1 MRLPHIHNPIRVFAV
16 ICVAVTS
23 AFVMYMSFLLVQ
35 ILSSPE
41 WCGKALQAEKIS
53 SQNFGGLTACI
64 DLLKIQLGSLAK
76 NSYIFGGVIAM
87 CLLTLNVIVIA
98 GGRLSLAVGKG
109 GVSTNMASDDVE
121 ALPVSVVN
129 TPAEPVPTT
138 NSPVVPPAPD
148 PNYNGPPMPEPP
160 KGA

>member
-1 MRLPHIHNPIRVFAV
+1 MAMKLPSVHNPIRVFAV

-23 AFVMYMSFLLVQ
+23 AFVMYMSYLLIQ

-76 NSYIFGGVIAM
+76 NSYIFGGVVAM

-98 GGRLSLAVGKG
+98 GGKLSFN
-109 GVSTNMASDDVE
+109 VSKTGAAANMGRDDVE
-121 ALPVSVVN
+121 ALPVEVVN
-129 TPAEPVPTT
+129 QPSAPVPTT
-138 NSPVVPPAPD
+138 PAP
-148 PNYNGPPMPEPP
+148 PVPSGPAMPPP
-160 KGA
+160 PGITP